1 MSELRGD
8 LIVIVVIGII
18 ELIIIFFFFEEQI
31 KRNDCTCVINHP
43 DIIHEMVHVRIH
55 KKYGF
60 KIWRVVLKNEELIC
74 IMTLP
79 KNILLPKYLPK
90 IFLWEITHLI
100 HDLFIRFFI
109 LDIINIVVYTKEF
122 VLINRMIIKE
132 MLRKE

>member
-1 MSELRGD
+1 MEGD
-8 LIVIVVIGII
+8 LFVIFVIGII
-18 ELIIIFFFFEEQI
+18 VLYVIIFFCDIQR

-90 IFLWEITHLI
+90 IFLWRITHLI
-100 HDLFIRFFI
+100 HDIFLRFFT

-122 VLINRMIIKE
+122 VLNNRMIIKKI
-132 MLRKE
+132 LKKE